1 MLYYFFKYL
10 DQVLNLPGAG
20 VFKYISFRGSAA
32 AVLSLLI
39 SIVFGKYLIKYLQRK
54 HINEGI
60 REGLCLKGQ
69 EEKKYTPSM
78 GGILIIAA
86 TVTPTLLFARLDNVY
101 ILLLLISTVWM
112 GTIGFLDDYIK
123 VFKKKRD
130 GLEGR
135 FKLLGQCGLGII
147 VGATLYF
154 HQGVVVRE
162 FDEGAKITYKES
174 VAPQQYKDVKSTK
187 TSIPFFKNNELDYKK
202 VVGSILPFLPDGSM
216 WFVYIV
222 IVTFIIAA
230 VSNGANLTDGLDGLA
245 SGTSASAALTLGIL
259 AYVSGNV
266 IASQYLN
273 IMYIPGSGELAIFC
287 SAFVGACLGFLWY
300 NAYPAEIFMGDTG
313 SLTIGGVIAVLA
325 LTIRKELLIPLLCG
339 VFLIENLSVILQ
351 VSYFKYTKRKT
362 GQGVR
367 LLKMAP
373 LHHHFQK
380 MNIHEAKIVARF
392 WLISILLAILTLVTL
407 KLR

>member
-1 MLYYFFKYL
+1 MLYYLFKYL
-10 DQVLNLPGAG
+10 DQAFELPGAG

-39 SIVFGKYLIKYLQRK
+39 SVVFGKHLIKYLQRK

-69 EEKKYTPSM
+69 ENKKYTPSM

-86 TVTPTLLFARLDNVY
+86 TVIPTLLFSKLDNVY
-101 ILLLLISTVWM
+101 ILLLLISTLWM
-112 GTIGFLDDYIK
+112 GSIGFLDDYIK

-135 FKLLGQCGLGII
+135 FKLIGQCGLGII

-154 HQGVVVRE
+154 HKDVVVRE
-162 FDEGAKITYKES
+162 FNPGTPTTYKEA
-174 VAPQQYKDVKSTK
+174 VNPQQYKDVKSTK
-187 TSIPFFKNNELDYKK
+187 TSIPFFKNNELDYQK
-202 VVGSILPFLPDGSM
+202 VVRTILPFIPEGSM
-216 WFVYIV
+216 WFIYIL
-222 IVTFIIAA
+222 IVTFIIAS

-266 IASQYLN
+266 IASRYLN
-273 IMYIPGSGELAIFC
+273 IMYIPGAGELAIFC

-351 VSYFKYTKRKT
+351 VTYFKFTKRKY
-362 GQGVR
+362 GKGLR
-367 LLKMAP
+367 LFKMAP

-380 MNIHEAKIVARF
+380 SDIHEAKIVARF